1 MGWHERH
8 ASVFDRGSRGILRPE
23 TLNLEAWITCSAAS
37 SASKGKGKKKR
48 WTKTKIAE
56 KRNHVVLLKQGLY
69 DKISKEIVGKKVITV
84 YNMIES
90 YKVNGAVARKL
101 MKDLAAKGKITPVL
115 TNSAMSIYTG
125 SKNAAAAAAA
135 SN

>member
-1 MGWHERH
+1 
-8 ASVFDRGSRGILRPE
+8 
-23 TLNLEAWITCSAAS
+23 
-37 SASKGKGKKKR
+37 
-48 WTKTKIAE
+48 
-56 KRNHVVLLKQGLY
+56 LKQGLY